1 MQSLLLGAL
10 VLLIKEVPV
19 YLRQHFGDKVDCGI
33 YFFVPAPLYERYHFS
48 AMWSK
53 YLTQASDQILGKLR
67 LPAGLIILASI
78 PDRRKFSSALLVP
91 EVRLLLCGSVP
102 ATS

>member
-1 MQSLLLGAL
+1 
-10 VLLIKEVPV
+10 
-19 YLRQHFGDKVDCGI
+19 
-33 YFFVPAPLYERYHFS
+33 
-48 AMWSK
+48 MWSK

-78 PDRRKFSSALLVP
+78 PDRRKISSALLVP